1 MAILRDRPYGNYN
14 FLVDVGTGDSASIQ
28 AGFSEVVLPDA
39 WVDVLEYRS
48 GNDRESGVRKI
59 PGRVHYGNLVLK
71 RGVIGSLDL
80 YTWWNAVRNGDVS
93 AFRTVVVSLQSEDR
107 AEIVLTWRLL
117 RAWPVR
123 YACSGL
129 DAQGKITLV
138 ELLELAF
145 ERLEI
150 E

>member
-28 AGFSEVVLPDA
+28 AGFSEVVLPEA
-39 WVDVLEYRS
+39 WMDVLEYRT

-59 PGRVHYGNLVLK
+59 PGRVHYGNVVLK

-80 YTWWNAVRNGDVS
+80 YAWWNAVRNGDVS
-93 AFRTVVVSLQSEDR
+93 AFRTVTVSLQSEER
-107 AEIVLTWRLL
+107 TEIVLAWKFL

-129 DAQGKITLV
+129 DAQGKTALV